1 MAIMKNKN
9 LSNSLAQQ
17 KKENKIDTNW
27 HKFRQWW
34 GYLQGHEIFRK
45 NIQWETSEKDLDD
58 NYKKQEAVRKVKPIT
73 KRILLIHATEETQE
87 NLEVDDGEEPLIRK
101 GTCEGEKVSYVENL
115 TPATSKTNEREEYGQ
130 ANKRGIWTFSQR
142 GAWIQKAWKANLAL
156 YHTSFFNHTPISHA
170 DK

>member
-45 NIQWETSEKDLDD
+45 NIQWEASEKDLDE

-101 GTCEGEKVSYVENL
+101 GICKGEKISYVEIWFQL
-115 TPATSKTNEREEYGQ
+115 PQKQMKEKSVDKQIKEVFEHFLKEEQGF
-130 ANKRGIWTFSQR
+130 KKHEKPT
-142 GAWIQKAWKANLAL
+142 
-156 YHTSFFNHTPISHA
+156 
-170 DK
+170 